1 MIGILVRFT
10 VAKSKD
16 LMNFQELVENNS
28 TKNIRSTLGSSK
40 IRTAWNE
47 DTEEWYFSIVDV
59 IEVLTDSSRPRK
71 Y

>member
-1 MIGILVRFT
+1 MTQKTAIQLFESRQV
-10 VAKSKD
+10 
-16 LMNFQELVENNS
+16 
-28 TKNIRSTLGSSK
+28 
-40 IRTAWNE
+40 RTAWNE